1 MAAIT
6 IGSKGGRCALAD
18 ALGGMRVKR
27 EPRCVA
33 VDVVKDIAD
42 ELLVVSRLH
51 TGEGYIMGHGALLPT
66 PNRVHLSNSR
76 I

>member
-1 MAAIT
+1 
-6 IGSKGGRCALAD
+6 LAD
-18 ALGGMRVKR
+18 VLGGMRVKR